1 MTFRHE
7 GDRMTRILI
16 AICATMALTT
26 LGIIPAGYWAQVN
39 CGTAESLA
47 YPVDMTAYMLVQGF
61 SVPSPR
67 HQGRYHTGE
76 DYAIPGGASLGQ
88 PVTAIGR
95 GVVTYSYTLG
105 WGRDA
110 GVVVVRHTMPDGT
123 QLLSHYGHIT
133 QTAEIQ
139 FPMIG
144 ECVEQGDVLGVIA
157 DVRPAPH
164 LHLEIRLAMPDAPGP
179 GYAWMLPEN
188 DDPQWRRPSRIIEA
202 YRGQ

>member
-1 MTFRHE
+1 
-7 GDRMTRILI
+7 MTRVLFG
-16 AICATMALTT
+16 ICAVLVLTT
-26 LGIIPAGYWAQVN
+26 LGIIPAEYWAQVD

-47 YPVDMTAYMLVQGF
+47 YPVDMSAYRLVQGF

-76 DYAIPGGASLGQ
+76 DYAIPGGGSLGD

-110 GVVVVRHTMPDGT
+110 GGVVVRHTLSDGT
-123 QLLSHYGHIT
+123 RIYSQYGHMAETQEIT
-133 QTAEIQ
+133 

-144 ECVEQGDVLGVIA
+144 ECVEQGQVVGVIA

-164 LHLEIRLAMPDAPGP
+164 VHLEIRLAMPDSLGP
-179 GYAWMLPEN
+179 GYSWVLPEN
-188 DDPQWRRPSRIIEA
+188 DGPLWLRPSRLIDA
-202 YRGQ
+202 YP

>member
-1 MTFRHE
+1 
-7 GDRMTRILI
+7 MTRWLI
-16 AICATMALTT
+16 VLYMMMALST
-26 LGIIPAGYWAQVN
+26 LGIIPSGYAAQVD

-47 YPVDMTAYMLVQGF
+47 APLDMADYRIMQGF

-76 DYAIPGGASLGQ
+76 DYALPAGGSLGQ
-88 PVTAIGR
+88 PVRAIGR

-110 GVVVVRHTMPDGT
+110 GVVIVRHTMPDGT
-123 QLLSHYGHIT
+123 LLLSQYGHIT
-133 QTAEIQ
+133 QAEGVA
-139 FPMIG
+139 FPLIG
-144 ECVEQGDVLGVIA
+144 ACVEQGDIVGVIA

-179 GYAWMLPEN
+179 GYSWVLPQ
-188 DDPQWRRPSRIIEA
+188 DDAPQWRRPSRIIEA
-202 YRGQ
+202 YQKP

>member
-1 MTFRHE
+1 
-7 GDRMTRILI
+7 MTRILI
-16 AICATMALTT
+16 AICATMVLTT

-39 CGTAESLA
+39 CGAAESLA

-110 GVVVVRHTMPDGT
+110 GVVVVRHTMPDGS

-133 QTAEIQ
+133 QAKDVQ

-144 ECVEQGDVLGVIA
+144 ECVEQGMFWA
-157 DVRPAPH
+157 
-164 LHLEIRLAMPDAPGP
+164 
-179 GYAWMLPEN
+179 
-188 DDPQWRRPSRIIEA
+188 
-202 YRGQ
+202 